1 MSTSAERYIRLSTI
15 LAQMARYN
23 SVTRKFAEVLNG
35 QTQFALLGYP
45 EKETAS
51 LFGIN
56 ARAKILLKRSYILHM
71 DNSGHF
77 TGSGFGKRGHN
88 DPNPLT
94 LSQISD
100 IPAIIKTARQDEIK
114 FNKQVRGLKRY
125 KITRRAS
132 KNNVIVV
139 EVSIEKNEITLVTA
153 YNLVKRRR
161 THNRMRLLSH
171 G

>member
-1 MSTSAERYIRLSTI
+1 MGASAERYVRLGTI
-15 LAQMARYN
+15 LTRMARYN

-35 QTQFALLGYP
+35 QTKSALLGYP

-51 LFGIN
+51 LFGVSI
-56 ARAKILLKRSYILHM
+56 RAKILLKRSYILHM

-77 TGSGFGKRGHN
+77 TGFGFGKRGHN

-94 LSQISD
+94 LSQISR
-100 IPAIIKTARQDEIK
+100 IPTIIKTARRDEIR
-114 FNKQVRGLKRY
+114 FDKQVRGLKRY
-125 KITRRAS
+125 KITRRTS
-132 KNNVIVV
+132 KNHVIVV
-139 EVSIEKNEITLVTA
+139 EVSIKKNEITLVTA
-153 YNLVKRRR
+153 YNLTKKRR